1 MQSHILSI
9 ILFTPLVGAL
19 LLIFIPKEQ
28 KDAIRWIANLFS
40 LGGLLVSIPLV
51 PWFWAQRF
59 DPGFK
64 FMEGAPNNWIPSI
77 GAGYVLGI
85 DGISF
90 LLIMLTT
97 LLGWISIL
105 SSWTAIE
112 NRVKEYYIWFLI
124 LQTGMLGVFM
134 ALDFFLFFMFW
145 EAMLVPMYLLIGI
158 WGGPRKLYA
167 AIKFFLYTLFG
178 SVLMLLSVLFLY
190 FYNYKQTGA
199 YTFSIQALYQ
209 TAPRIFHDPAY
220 GSTFAILLFLAFF
233 LAFAIK
239 VPMFPFHTWL
249 PDAHVE
255 APTAGSVI
263 LAGVLLKMGTYGFIR
278 FALPFFPDVVMHP
291 KVRFWMI
298 FLSIV
303 GIIYGALVSLMQR
316 DMKKLV
322 AYSSV
327 SHLGFCTL
335 GIFALNPAGLSGSVL
350 QQINHGISTGALF
363 LIVGIL
369 YERRH
374 TREISEYGGISN
386 VMPLYATITMIMFL
400 SSMGLP
406 LLNGFVGEFT
416 ILQGTFMENWKWAAW
431 AVPGVIL
438 AAAYLLWLYQRVF
451 FGTVT
456 NPKNEK
462 LHDLTPREI
471 LTFAPLLIMAFWI
484 GLYPKPFFPDLATA
498 GQSVGADR
506 PARLSRDHR
515 TTGQRGNSAHGPCGA
530 CSRGAVRI
538 AAGREGEE
546 ISAGHATIFHGHG
559 LFVVPSHSLAYSFRA
574 GHPADRPDDSEG
586 MEVDERSDC
595 VDRHPVF
602 CSRSVEDPI
611 CARGSIKIRSRD
623 SICVCAVPGAR
634 PLFYLFLLP
643 VSGWSRDFNPDVGAL
658 SRDRA

>member
-1 MQSHILSI
+1 MQNHILSI
-9 ILFTPLVGAL
+9 ILFTPLVGAFVL
-19 LLIFIPKEQ
+19 LFVPKEN
-28 KDAIRWIANLFS
+28 KDAIRWIANIFA
-40 LGGLLVSIPLV
+40 LGGFLISLPMIPM
-51 PWFWAQRF
+51 FWALRF
-59 DPGFK
+59 EPGFK
-64 FMEGAPNNWIPSI
+64 FMEGAPNNWIPTI

-112 NRVKEYYIWFLI
+112 NRVKEYYIWFLV

-134 ALDFFLFFMFW
+134 ALDFFLFFVFW

-167 AIKFFLYTLFG
+167 AIKFFLYTLAG
-178 SVLMLLSVLFLY
+178 SVLMLLGILFLY
-190 FYNYKQTGA
+190 FHHHTATGV
-199 YTFSIQALYQ
+199 YTFSLQSLYE
-209 TAPRIFHDPAY
+209 TAPKIYSDY
-220 GSTFAILLFLAFF
+220 GPYAATLLFLSFF
-233 LAFAIK
+233 FAFAIK

-278 FALPFFPDVVMHP
+278 FSLPFFPDVLAHT
-291 KVRFWMI
+291 KVRSWMI
-298 FLSIV
+298 ALSII
-303 GIIYGALVSLMQR
+303 GIIYGALVSLMQK

-335 GIFALNPAGLSGSVL
+335 GIFALTPLGISGSVL

-374 TREISEYGGISN
+374 TREIAEYGGISN
-386 VMPLYATITMIMFL
+386 VMPVYATITMIMFL

-416 ILQGTFMENWKWAAW
+416 ILQGTFMENWKWGAW

-462 LHDLTPREI
+462 LHDLTPREVA
-471 LTFAPLLIMAFWI
+471 TFVPLLIMAFWI
-484 GLYPKPFFPDLATA
+484 GLYPKPFFQILEQPVNHTMALARPDYTL
-498 GQSVGADR
+498 
-506 PARLSRDHR
+506 PA
-515 TTGQRGNSAHGPCGA
+515 
-530 CSRGAVRI
+530 GAVN
-538 AAGREGEE
+538 AA
-546 ISAGHATIFHGHG
+546 
-559 LFVVPSHSLAYSFRA
+559 VQ
-574 GHPADRPDDSEG
+574 
-586 MEVDERSDC
+586 
-595 VDRHPVF
+595 
-602 CSRSVEDPI
+602 
-611 CARGSIKIRSRD
+611 
-623 SICVCAVPGAR
+623 AVPEGITYYSPSAN
-634 PLFYLFLLP
+634 PMTPTATPANP
-643 VSGWSRDFNPDVGAL
+643 VSAKTPVAAEKGKTR
-658 SRDRA
+658 

>member
-1 MQSHILSI
+1 MQNHILSI

-19 LLIFIPKEQ
+19 FLLFVPKEN
-28 KDAIRWIANLFS
+28 KDAIRWIANIFALA
-40 LGGLLVSIPLV
+40 GLLVSLPLV
-51 PWFWAQRF
+51 PWFWEQRF
-59 DPGFK
+59 EPGFK
-64 FMEGAPNNWIPSI
+64 FMEGAAGNWIPSI

-112 NRVKEYYIWFLI
+112 NRVKEYYIWFLF

-134 ALDFFLFFMFW
+134 ALDFFLFFVFW

-167 AIKFFLYTLFG
+167 AIKFFLYTLAG
-178 SVLMLLSVLFLY
+178 SVLMLLGILFLY
-190 FYNYKQTGA
+190 FHHHAVTGI
-199 YTFSIQALYQ
+199 YTFALERLYE
-209 TAPRIFHDPAY
+209 TAPRIYSDY
-220 GSTFAILLFLAFF
+220 GPYAATLLFLSFF
-233 LAFAIK
+233 FAFAIK

-278 FALPFFPDVVMHP
+278 FSLPFFPRVLLSSETFLGMT
-291 KVRFWMI
+291 VRGWMI

-303 GIIYGALVSLMQR
+303 GIIYGALVSLMQK

-335 GIFALNPAGLSGSVL
+335 GIFALTPLGLSGSVL

-374 TREISEYGGISN
+374 TREIAEYGGISN
-386 VMPLYATITMIMFL
+386 VMPVYATITMIMFL

-406 LLNGFVGEFT
+406 LLNGFIGEYT
-416 ILQGTFMENWKWAAW
+416 ILWGTFTENWKWAAW
-431 AVPGVIL
+431 AVPGVVL

-451 FGTVT
+451 FGPVT

-462 LHDLTPREI
+462 LHDLTPREVA
-471 LTFAPLLIMAFWI
+471 TFVPLLIMAFWI
-484 GLYPKPFFPDLATA
+484 GLYPKPFFQILQQPVEKTISMVRGPDYLKSTTVNAVVKPAEESPQFPVTLDDRGGIPPHGGKLVKPPVA
-498 GQSVGADR
+498 APKKKGA
-506 PARLSRDHR
+506 
-515 TTGQRGNSAHGPCGA
+515 N
-530 CSRGAVRI
+530 
-538 AAGREGEE
+538 
-546 ISAGHATIFHGHG
+546 
-559 LFVVPSHSLAYSFRA
+559 
-574 GHPADRPDDSEG
+574 
-586 MEVDERSDC
+586 
-595 VDRHPVF
+595 
-602 CSRSVEDPI
+602 
-611 CARGSIKIRSRD
+611 
-623 SICVCAVPGAR
+623 
-634 PLFYLFLLP
+634 
-643 VSGWSRDFNPDVGAL
+643 
-658 SRDRA
+658 

>member
-1 MQSHILSI
+1 MSNHILSI
-9 ILFTPLVGAL
+9 ILFTPLLGAL
-19 LLIFIPKEQ
+19 FLLFVPKEN
-28 KDAIRWIANLFS
+28 KDAIRWIANIFS
-40 LGGLLVSIPLV
+40 LGGFLISLPLV
-51 PWFWAQRF
+51 PWFWDKRF
-59 DPGFK
+59 EPGFK
-64 FMEGAPNNWIPSI
+64 FIEGTANNWIPSI

-112 NRVKEYYIWFLI
+112 NRVKEYYIWFLF

-134 ALDFFLFFMFW
+134 ALDFFLFFVFW

-167 AIKFFLYTLFG
+167 AIKFFLYTLAG
-178 SVLMLLSVLFLY
+178 SVLMLLGILFLY
-190 FYNYKQTGA
+190 FHHHASTNI
-199 YTFSIQALYQ
+199 YTFSLEALYQ
-209 TAPRIFHDPAY
+209 TAPHIYSDY
-220 GSTFAILLFLAFF
+220 GPHIATLLFLSFF
-233 LAFAIK
+233 FAFAIK

-278 FALPFFPDVVMHP
+278 FSLPFFPQVLNDPHTH
-291 KVRFWMI
+291 VRSWLI
-298 FLSIV
+298 ALSII
-303 GIIYGALVSLMQR
+303 GILYGALVSLMQK

-335 GIFALNPAGLSGSVL
+335 GIFVLTPLGLSGSVL

-386 VMPLYATITMIMFL
+386 VMPVYATITLIMFL

-406 LLNGFVGEFT
+406 LLNGFVGEYY
-416 ILQGTFMENWKWAAW
+416 IMLGTFMVSWRWAAW
-431 AVPGVIL
+431 AVPGVVL

-462 LHDLTPREI
+462 LHDLTLREVA
-471 LTFAPLLIMAFWI
+471 TFVPLLIMAFWI
-484 GLYPKPFFPDLATA
+484 GLYPKPFLQILEQPVNHTIAIVNPAYPEPATPATAKELGAPFLPGVGRKPALSLSKGGDFAAQPEQASTVAPPSPAAVVAASRRHTPVAETLATPSA
-498 GQSVGADR
+498 
-506 PARLSRDHR
+506 
-515 TTGQRGNSAHGPCGA
+515 TTKGTN
-530 CSRGAVRI
+530 
-538 AAGREGEE
+538 
-546 ISAGHATIFHGHG
+546 
-559 LFVVPSHSLAYSFRA
+559 
-574 GHPADRPDDSEG
+574 
-586 MEVDERSDC
+586 
-595 VDRHPVF
+595 
-602 CSRSVEDPI
+602 
-611 CARGSIKIRSRD
+611 
-623 SICVCAVPGAR
+623 
-634 PLFYLFLLP
+634 
-643 VSGWSRDFNPDVGAL
+643 
-658 SRDRA
+658 